1 MLASSAVSLLVLVPA
16 IALGEGRFD
25 ELRKEAQPFDGGL
38 GEFLELYLGDC
49 GTASSTANCRNRS
62 REFQSQTKG
71 KRFYA
76 LVRED
81 EAGMVGMSEST
92 RAGGDFTIEVTPFF
106 PGAEHALTNAVPKKT
121 DPKGNPNPSRP
132 DDPGEAAGDR
142 DGGGHGATVQEPR
155 RAARAALPARAALG
169 VAEEGRRTAH
179 RGEGEARCH
188 PGDVADRRG
197 ARDLDRA
204 RRMSHGDAPLP
215 GSAPEAGLADVHEPP
230 SRRGAR
236 SGGISPRSGSGS
248 PSGAATVLA

>member
-1 MLASSAVSLLVLVPA
+1 MLARSAVSLLVLVPA

-49 GTASSTANCRNRS
+49 GTASSTVNCRNRS

-121 DPKGNPNPSRP
+121 DPKGNPILPVLMIPAKLPGIETVEDMERLFKNRGVRLELLFRP
-132 DDPGEAAGDR
+132 EQPWALPKK
-142 DGGGHGATVQEPR
+142 GGGQLTGVKGKLDAIQVTSRTGA
-155 RAARAALPARAALG
+155 
-169 VAEEGRRTAH
+169 
-179 RGEGEARCH
+179 
-188 PGDVADRRG
+188 
-197 ARDLDRA
+197 
-204 RRMSHGDAPLP
+204 
-215 GSAPEAGLADVHEPP
+215 
-230 SRRGAR
+230 
-236 SGGISPRSGSGS
+236 
-248 PSGAATVLA
+248 VLATWIAPDA